1 MPRRPKPSVA
11 VLCECLQNA
20 GMPVNITIR
29 NVPSKV
35 RDTLAARAAR
45 AGKSLQEYL
54 RGEMVALAEKPS
66 IDEWL
71 ERVRKRKAESPVQVT
86 TEEILAYRDADRR

>member
-1 MPRRPKPSVA
+1 M
-11 VLCECLQNA
+11 QNA
-20 GMPVNITIR
+20 CMPVNITVR

-45 AGKSLQEYL
+45 AGMSLQEYL
-54 RGEMVALAEKPS
+54 RSELVALAEKPS

-71 ERVRKRKAESPVQVT
+71 ARVRKRKAESPVQVT
-86 TEEILAYRDADRR
+86 AEEILAYRDADRR